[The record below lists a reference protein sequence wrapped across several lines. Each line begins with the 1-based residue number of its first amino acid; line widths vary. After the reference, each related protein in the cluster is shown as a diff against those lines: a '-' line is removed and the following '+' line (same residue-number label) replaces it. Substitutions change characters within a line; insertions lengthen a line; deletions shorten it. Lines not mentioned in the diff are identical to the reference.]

1 MTPPVSS
8 RIHDK
13 IRKVANLAEQAG
25 TEGEAQ
31 AAMIALQNL
40 LNKHN
45 LTLSD
50 ITSPEGPEQTVETLV
65 VDEQGM
71 KVFWRGW
78 LGQVIAENFRCEVF
92 WSGRGHRWS
101 LRFMGMS
108 NDVTIAQ
115 ASYVAATLT
124 IERLKEHYVDERAAE
139 RRAEG
144 GYWSIQDGQYAAKA
158 WRAGFIEG
166 LAAALKG
173 NAKKTDLILVRD
185 ARVDEAKA
193 EMSLT
198 RGAFSRE
205 NHWADSR
212 ARETG
217 RSEGN
222 QYGRAGYGKNLRH
235 GNKQLNS

>member
-1 MTPPVSS
+1 MTPPVDQ

-13 IRKVANLAEQAG
+13 IRKVANLAENAG

-40 LNKHN
+40 LRRHN
-45 LTLSD
+45 LTLKD
-50 ITSPEGPEQTVETLV
+50 IESPEGPEQTVDTLV

-71 KVFWRGW
+71 KVHWRGY
-78 LGQVIAENFRCEVF
+78 LGRVIADNFRCEVY
-92 WSGRGHRWS
+92 WSGYGGRYK

-115 ASYVAATLT
+115 ASYIAATLT
-124 IERLKEHYVDERAAE
+124 IERLKEHYVDARAAE

-158 WRAGFIEG
+158 WKAGFIDG
-166 LAAALKG
+166 LATALSA
-173 NAKKTDLILVRD
+173 NATKTSLVLLKD

-193 EMSLT
+193 AMHLSK
-198 RGAFSRE
+198 GAYSNE
-205 NHWADSR
+205 NSWADHN
-212 ARETG
+212 AREVG
-217 RSEGN
+217 RKEGD
-222 QYGRAGYGKNLRH
+222 QYARAGYGKNLRH
-235 GNKQLNS
+235 GTKELNR